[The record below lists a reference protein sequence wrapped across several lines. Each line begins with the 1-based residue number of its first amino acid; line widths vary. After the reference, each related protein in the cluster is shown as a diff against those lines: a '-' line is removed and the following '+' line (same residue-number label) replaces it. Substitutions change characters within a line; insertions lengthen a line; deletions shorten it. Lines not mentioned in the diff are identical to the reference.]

1 MLSEVIPTPCILLVP
16 LGTAQ
21 HSTRLSLSSHIVNRV
36 KEMIKKNKQTNVK
49 TLLLIPTLSS
59 AITEHPSV
67 LEKPGC

>member
-1 MLSEVIPTPCILLVP
+1 MKLFP
-16 LGTAQ
+16 LHASYLYPLAQ

-36 KEMIKKNKQTNVK
+36 KELIKKNKQTNVK